1 MLTSLSIKN
10 YALIQELQVTF
21 DDGFSIIT
29 GETGAGKSILLGALG
44 LVLGKRA
51 DVSYLKDAGSKCII
65 EAQFNIKEYNL
76 ISFFEEEDLDYE
88 ELTILRREILPSGK
102 SRAFVND
109 TPTTLNVLSSL
120 SEKLIDIHSQHQTL
134 ELSDTQFQFKIID
147 ALASNDSKIASYKR
161 GLILYNQ
168 LQKELREIE
177 SKQQESKQQYEY
189 NLHLFNELESADLK
203 DGEQEI
209 IEATLEKLNNVE
221 TIKLSLEES
230 FLIAENEEYGIV
242 SLLNS
247 FKTKLQNIAPFSEE
261 YKMLFDRIQSLEI
274 EFKDIVTEVET
285 SNEAIQYNPSELENL
300 NDKLQL
306 IYDLLKKHSVASIAE
321 LLGIHEVLSDK
332 VYEVENSSKIIGKK
346 KTAIEKV
353 SVDLNKLAKAIRKNR
368 KNIIPKFKSKLET
381 ILQNLGMENAR
392 FQFELSSSEKFLSNG
407 KDELSLLFSANKG
420 ANFGELKKI
429 ASGGELSRIMLAVK
443 SILASYINLPT
454 IIFDEIDSGVSGE
467 ISNRMGDIMQQMSA
481 AMQVISITH
490 LPQIAGKGQHHFK
503 VYKEEV
509 SGQIITQLMKLSKEE
524 RIDEIAEM
532 LGGKDLSDAAMA
544 HARELLN

>member
-21 DDGFSIIT
+21 DDGFTIIT

-51 DVSYLKDAGSKCII
+51 DVSYLKDASNKCII
-65 EAQFNIKEYNL
+65 EAQFKIRDYDL
-76 ISFFEEEDLDYE
+76 ISFFKTEDLDYE

-102 SRAFVND
+102 SRAFIND

-134 ELSDTQFQFKIID
+134 ALSDTKFQFKIID
-147 ALASNDSKIASYKR
+147 ALASNESKIASYKR
-161 GLILYNQ
+161 GLVLYNQ
-168 LQKELREIE
+168 LQKELRDIE
-177 SKQQESKQQYEY
+177 AKQEGAKQQYEY
-189 NLHLFNELESADLK
+189 NLYLFNELESAVLK
-203 DGEQEI
+203 EGDQEK
-209 IEATLEKLNNVE
+209 IETTLEKLNNVE

-230 FLIAENEEYGIV
+230 FQIAENEQFGIV

-247 FKTKLQNIAPFSEE
+247 FKVKLQQIALFSED
-261 YKMLFDRIQSLEI
+261 YKTLFERIQSLEI

-285 SNEAIQYNPSELENL
+285 FNEAIQYNPSELEKL

-306 IYDLLKKHSVASIAE
+306 IYDLQKKHSTASIKE
-321 LLGIHEVLSDK
+321 LLVIQEALSEK
-332 VYEVENSSKIIGKK
+332 VYEVENSSKIIGAKK
-346 KTAIEKV
+346 KKIEKV
-353 SVDLNKLAKAIRKNR
+353 SVDLNKLAKSIRKNR
-368 KNIIPKFKSKLET
+368 ETVIPKFKSKLET
-381 ILQNLGMENAR
+381 ILQKLGMENAR
-392 FQFELSSSEKFLSNG
+392 FQFELIPSEIFLSNG
-407 KDELSLLFSANKG
+407 KDELNLLFSANKG
-420 ANFGELKKI
+420 ANYGELKKT

-467 ISNRMGDIMQQMSA
+467 ISNRMGAIMQQMSKE
-481 AMQVISITH
+481 MQVISITH
-490 LPQIAGKGQHHFK
+490 LPQIAGKGLHHFK

-509 SGQIITQLMKLSKEE
+509 SGQITTQLKKLSDKE

-532 LGGKDLSDAAMA
+532 LGGKDLSDAAKA
-544 HARELLN
+544 HAKELLN